1 MSIEANKAAVK
12 RYFAEALDGGRPEVL
27 AEIMVPGCIAHF
39 PGRDA
44 PADRGAAARSS
55 ASSFVTTLHHLVA
68 EDDLVVAHLTHVV
81 TYKAGVTNDTRVGKV
96 DVGEKTITWDAIAI
110 FRFEGGLIAEEWV
123 SRDELGQLLQAG
135 AVTPEV
141 RV

>member
-27 AEIMVPGCIAHF
+27 DEIMVPGCIAHF

-44 PADRGAAARSS
+44 PANRGAQARITS
-55 ASSFVTTLHHLVA
+55 SSFVTTLHHLVA
-68 EDDLVVAHLTHVV
+68 EDDIVVAHLTHVV
-81 TYKAGVTNDTRVGKV
+81 TYRPDAVNDTRLGKV
-96 DVGEKTITWDAIAI
+96 AVGGKTITWDAIAI

-123 SRDELGQLLQAG
+123 SRDELGQLMQAG
-135 AVTPEV
+135 AVTPLV
-141 RV
+141 TA

>member
-1 MSIEANKAAVK
+1 VSTETNKAAVR
-12 RYFAEALDGGRPEVL
+12 RYFTEALDGGRREVL
-27 AEIMVPGCIAHF
+27 DEIMVPGCVAHF

-44 PADRGAAARSS
+44 PADRGALARSG

-81 TYKAGVTNDTRVGKV
+81 TYRPGEVNDTRVGKV

-123 SRDELGQLLQAG
+123 NRDELGQLLQAG
-135 AVTPEV
+135 AVKPAV
-141 RV
+141 NV

>member
-12 RYFAEALDGGRPEVL
+12 RYFAEALDGGRAEVL
-27 AEIMVPGCIAHF
+27 DEIMVPGCVAHF

-44 PADRGAAARSS
+44 PANRGAAARSS

-68 EDDLVVAHLTHVV
+68 EDDVVVAHLTHVV
-81 TYKAGVTNDTRVGKV
+81 TYKPGVVNDTRIGRV

-135 AVTPEV
+135 AVTPDV